1 MPKDGRRYHA
11 VGSVGCASAIP
22 PSAGQLATDDAGRDT
37 KNRDDR
43 GSASFTQ
50 PASEEEKLEMQWR
63 VRESRGHERRGAMP
77 LIRLSQQAID
87 ELPPTSYLPL
97 PYLTVLPKVPSTCV
111 HTTYHRP
118 TC

>member
-87 ELPPTSYLPL
+87 ELPPTYLPTSTL
-97 PYLTVLPKVPSTCV
+97 PDST
-111 HTTYHRP
+111 T
-118 TC
+118 